1 MFSFYLTND
10 EKSKGKMI
18 FGGYDLKWA
27 KPNSQKKDIFWM
39 KQSGNTSYWA
49 VNGDKVS
56 LGQ

>member
-27 KPNSQKKDIFWM
+27 KANSQKKDIFWM
-39 KQSGNTSYWA
+39 K
-49 VNGDKVS
+49 
-56 LGQ
+56 